1 MHCTD
6 HVWNKLMLS
15 QMLTI
20 KFSDRPSNNSE
31 VRHKLKERQLIV
43 SAFTHGVFM
52 NFVSDGTWMVPQPY
66 SRNVPCPGYLSQQ
79 HGVFYR
85 L

>member
-1 MHCTD
+1 MHCAD
-6 HVWNKLMLS
+6 KLILP

-20 KFSDRPSNNSE
+20 TFSDRPSSNSE

-43 SAFTHGVFM
+43 SAFTQAVFM
-52 NFVSDGTWMVPQPY
+52 NFVSDEMWMVPQPNI
-66 SRNVPCPGYLSQQ
+66 RNVPYPGYLSQQ